1 MSLATPESR
10 AKVAMLIK
18 CAFLHFHGIQLMRGQ
33 VCMSNPE
40 VLSPS
45 GPEGQVDL
53 ATKIANVALG
63 NVLSVDGYHQQFY
76 GYLSNGLNHA
86 YPAVI
91 RYPAF
96 P

>member
-1 MSLATPESR
+1 M
-10 AKVAMLIK
+10 KVATLIK

-40 VLSPS
+40 VLSPT
-45 GPEGQVDL
+45 GPDGHVDI
-53 ATKIANVALG
+53 ATKISNIALE
-63 NVLSVDGYHQQFY
+63 NLLTVDGYHAQFY
-76 GYLSNGLNHA
+76 GYLSNGLNHV
-86 YPAVI
+86 YPPVI